1 MLKVRDKSKMS
12 VENIIKA
19 DVDVQYQWDEVCEYI
34 GDREKVILL
43 DEIVCL
49 YVTIRGFSFAKSWL
63 EMFKKDSKSGVQ
75 KSKGLRKKV
84 SEPKV

>member
-1 MLKVRDKSKMS
+1 MS

-19 DVDVQYQWDEVCEYI
+19 DVDVQYQWGCEYI

-49 YVTIRGFSFAKSWL
+49 YVTIRGFWFSFAKSWL
-63 EMFKKDSKSGVQ
+63 EMFKKDEYRN
-75 KSKGLRKKV
+75 LKV
-84 SEPKV
+84 SERKCQSLKFKNIIISYRVCH